1 MHAVVRKDWYTCNFA
16 NASLTSSL
24 FTFGRRPTGILVI
37 PVVVVVV
44 WEKELREIPYDFP
57 QFLNLRNTQI
67 KFRGMERKFFLRHKR
82 IPFDFQA
89 ELLLSAVS
97 REIPFPDISIVIAQS
112 TAATSQKKITSS
124 VSKSVVACAMLWIGR
139 SQSFFLLSSLEV
151 VWGSK
156 GKGDLRGLAQK
167 ESFRE

>member
-1 MHAVVRKDWYTCNFA
+1 MGEGIKGNSIRF
-16 NASLTSSL
+16 SS
-24 FTFGRRPTGILVI
+24 I
-37 PVVVVVV
+37 
-44 WEKELREIPYDFP
+44 P
-57 QFLNLRNTQI
+57 QFAKKSNQVSRDGE
-67 KFRGMERKFFLRHKR
+67 KVFLRHKR

-89 ELLLSAVS
+89 EFLLSAVS
-97 REIPFPDISIVIAQS
+97 REIPLPDISIVIAQS